1 MTLSNAID
9 AKDTYTNG
17 HSRRVAEY
25 SREIARRYGFSES
38 EQEQVYMIGLLHDV
52 GKIGIPDTIL
62 NKPGKLTNEE
72 FAIIKTHPSIGA
84 EILKNITEFPEISHG
99 AHWHHERYDGRGY
112 PDGLKGDEIPI
123 IAQIISVA
131 DAYDAMT
138 SRRSYRSVM
147 LQEKVR
153 SEIFN
158 GIGTQFAPKFAT
170 IMLEMIDDLS
180 LIHI

>member
-84 EILKNITEFPEISHG
+84 EILKNIKI
-99 AHWHHERYDGRGY
+99 
-112 PDGLKGDEIPI
+112 
-123 IAQIISVA
+123 
-131 DAYDAMT
+131 
-138 SRRSYRSVM
+138 
-147 LQEKVR
+147 
-153 SEIFN
+153 
-158 GIGTQFAPKFAT
+158 
-170 IMLEMIDDLS
+170 
-180 LIHI
+180 